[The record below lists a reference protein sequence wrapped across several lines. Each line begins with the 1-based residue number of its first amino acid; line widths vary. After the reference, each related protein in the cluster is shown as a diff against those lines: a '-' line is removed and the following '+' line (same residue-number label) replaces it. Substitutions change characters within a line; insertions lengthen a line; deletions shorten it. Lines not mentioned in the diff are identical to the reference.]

1 MHNVLACHAYGQL
14 IIFLLPT
21 TKTLYS
27 STSNGPRKSFWNVDQ
42 NLRFYF
48 SMIRMLFTG
57 K

>member
-21 TKTLYS
+21 TKKLYS